1 MHNNS
6 TGPLKYALLMQ
17 HTGPYA
23 REEITGRII
32 SLKRQQQNNKA
43 CWSRATYGRLLKEKF
58 KTQKSFVG
66 EKGAVL
72 DNYVWNGPLYL
83 NM

>member
-58 KTQKSFVG
+58 KTQKSFGGKKVR
-66 EKGAVL
+66 
-72 DNYVWNGPLYL
+72 Y
-83 NM
+83 